1 MKKQLLSAL
10 GLSLC
15 LGGGAAWAEGITFNG
30 FLTAGATYGDS
41 EVSTQDGNITDDV
54 GFTNDSRI
62 GIQLSAEVNPRV
74 DVTAQL
80 LARAKEDN
88 SDVVADWAFVSY
100 KLTDPLKVRAGKL
113 KLPTFLIS
121 DYIEVGYAYPW
132 IRPPQ
137 EVYFSNPISTINGLD
152 LLYTAYFG
160 DFNILI
166 QPYFGQSRGAEALIP
181 QELMPGLS
189 LPGGTIAFLPFRAD
203 NMAGINVSGGMD
215 FFTVRAGY
223 LKTEVSADV
232 PAPFTPVD
240 HDEAT
245 FASAGLTLDWRNVVV
260 YGEYFEREIDDGANG
275 AFPNQKGHYG
285 TLGYRIGKF
294 LPHITYAKLEDND
307 NPTPSPPNGVPL
319 EQESVTVGLRY
330 ELGSG
335 AALKIEA
342 QRVEPE
348 EGTRGLL
355 ISNPNAP
362 FLADGTTPND
372 DPSNTVNIYSIAI
385 DVVF

>member
-41 EVSTQDGNITDDV
+41 EVGTQDGNINNNV
-54 GFTNDSRI
+54 EFTNDTRI

-137 EVYFSNPISTINGLD
+137 EVYFSNPISTINGVD
-152 LLYTAYFG
+152 LLYNAYFG
-160 DFNILI
+160 DFNLLI
-166 QPYFGQSRGAEALIP
+166 QPYFGQSKGGEALIP
-181 QELMPGLS
+181 QEVLPLLSPPPPPGTVAYLDF
-189 LPGGTIAFLPFRAD
+189 TAEE
-203 NMAGINVSGGMD
+203 MKGINLSIGTD

-223 LKTEVSADV
+223 LETKVN
-232 PAPFTPVD
+232 APFPGIDDDDV
-240 HDEAT
+240 EFYSLGA
-245 FASAGLTLDWRNVVV
+245 TLDWRNIVI
-260 YGEYFEREIDDGANG
+260 YGETFERKIDGVANL
-275 AFPNQKGHYG
+275 AFPNQRGSYA
-285 TLGYRIGKF
+285 TLGYRIGKV
-294 LPHITYAKLEDND
+294 LPHVTYAQLDEYDQEPF
-307 NPTPSPPNGVPL
+307 NPAAGYGQAL

-335 AALKIEA
+335 AALKLEA

-348 EGTRGLL
+348 QGTRGLL
-355 ISNPNAP
+355 IGDPNDPA
-362 FLADGTTPND
+362 LD
-372 DPSNTVNIYSIAI
+372 DPSKSVNIYSIAI